1 MKYNGTF
8 IIILFV
14 ENSRTD
20 KASIQSQKV
29 DWWLSDLVREYLG
42 HCTRV
47 FFWNDGVVLCLDGGC
62 DDMSVEIS
70 QNSPACIVGA
80 FYFM

>member
-1 MKYNGTF
+1 MNSQLCYIHSHNGTLLRFRTEQIDTTIQMNLKNISLSRRRKYNGTF

-29 DWWLSDLVREYLG
+29 D
-42 HCTRV
+42 
-47 FFWNDGVVLCLDGGC
+47 
-62 DDMSVEIS
+62 
-70 QNSPACIVGA
+70 
-80 FYFM
+80 